1 MNLNQREK
9 EIVEKLFGDEIDKQ
23 ENFYRELRAAGAT
36 DLQKYYDKADELTR
50 LKMKITGAPLLRQ
63 ISEGGI

>member
-9 EIVEKLFGDEIDKQ
+9 EIVEKLFDDEIEKQ
-23 ENFYRELRAAGAT
+23 ENFYRELRAAGAR